1 MELRLFAKPGRD
13 GQVFISMDSMI
24 EFLRHSAA
32 TRKEC
37 VDHKLALLGLADFL
51 EEERVKIK
59 NQQAT
64 IAEVFSGA
72 SATQPVQHGGVERGK
87 TTT

>member
-1 MELRLFAKPGRD
+1 MELRIFAKPGRD

-51 EEERVKIK
+51 EEERARVKSH
-59 NQQAT
+59 QAT
-64 IAEVFSGA
+64 IAEVFSPEKK
-72 SATQPVQHGGVERGK
+72 SAT
-87 TTT
+87 T